1 MSRYP
6 VKLGRY
12 SSHAAIQRLARE
24 HISKLGNLKVLD
36 VGCAQGDSLSEFLSE
51 KVSVTGIEPYRGDAD
66 IASGRG
72 YNVLNSTIEAA
83 LGDISDLRFD
93 LIIVADVL
101 EHLINPD
108 EILFQLISILE
119 KDGLI
124 FISVPNVANL
134 TMRIS
139 LLFGRFNYS
148 DRGILDRT
156 HLRFFTQRT
165 FTALIS
171 SNQVE
176 KVQVGVTPIPFEIV
190 FPLLN
195 SPRVG
200 AVLQKAIYL
209 LTGKLPRLLG
219 YQFTAILRRLG

>member
-6 VKLGRY
+6 VKSGRY
-12 SSHAAIQRLARE
+12 SSHAAIQRLVRE
-24 HISKLGNLKVLD
+24 HISKVGSLKVLD
-36 VGCAQGDSLSEFLSE
+36 VGCAQGDSLSEFLSD
-51 KVSVTGIEPYRGDAD
+51 KVSVTGIEPYKGDAD
-66 IASGRG
+66 IASARG
-72 YNVLNSTIEAA
+72 YSVLNSTIEAA
-83 LGDISDLRFD
+83 LGEISNLRFD

-108 EILFQLISILE
+108 EILIQLISLLK

-124 FISVPNVANL
+124 FISVPNVANV
-134 TMRIS
+134 TTRIS

-165 FTALIS
+165 FFSLIS
-171 SNQVE
+171 STEVE
-176 KVQVGVTPIPFEIV
+176 KVQVAVTPIPFEILL
-190 FPLLN
+190 PLLN

-200 AVLQKAIYL
+200 AVLQKVIHL

-219 YQFTAILRRLG
+219 YQFTTILRKLG